1 MSAAAAKAAKPTPR
15 AFDIG
20 DRKPVEMVVLRNGVI
35 RMREKGRRRVFET
48 TVANVYFSAVRSDAL
63 TDIRRRQRR
72 AAILAQA
79 KNGGRR

>member
-1 MSAAAAKAAKPTPR
+1 MSAAAAKAARPVPR
-15 AFDIG
+15 AYDIG

>member
-1 MSAAAAKAAKPTPR
+1 MSAAAAKAAKPASR
-15 AFDIG
+15 AYDIG

-79 KNGGRR
+79 KSGGRR